1 MNKFK
6 SHFKFNKHERSGIFF
21 FLLIIVILQ
30 GVYFYIKTTPV
41 NKLSE
46 VTVGSKVQS
55 RLDSLRRLTFKKDT
69 IKMFPFNPNYITD
82 YKGYILGMSTAEL
95 DRLFAYREKEKFVN
109 STQDFQ
115 RVTLVSDSL
124 LKTISPYF
132 KFPEWV
138 QKNKKGITS
147 SDSEDT
153 SSKAKPIRVD
163 LNLATADELKK
174 IYGIGD
180 KLSARIVKFRDRLGG
195 FMVNDQLKDVYGL
208 ESDVIGRIL
217 EKFQVLSKP
226 KIELIN
232 INTASVSEL
241 TELIYFNYN
250 MAEKIVAYRDRK
262 EPLKSLNELAD
273 ITGFTPQKIDR
284 IGLYL
289 LMTNDEF

>member
-1 MNKFK
+1 
-6 SHFKFNKHERSGIFF
+6 
-21 FLLIIVILQ
+21 
-30 GVYFYIKTTPV
+30 
-41 NKLSE
+41 
-46 VTVGSKVQS
+46 
-55 RLDSLRRLTFKKDT
+55 
-69 IKMFPFNPNYITD
+69 
-82 YKGYILGMSTAEL
+82 
-95 DRLFAYREKEKFVN
+95 
-109 STQDFQ
+109 
-115 RVTLVSDSL
+115 
-124 LKTISPYF
+124 
-132 KFPEWV
+132 
-138 QKNKKGITS
+138 
-147 SDSEDT
+147 DT